1 MGQSMQ
7 NEYAIK
13 EKPKILIVDDIDM
26 NVEILD
32 NMLSAEGYETLC
44 ALNVQDALGLIRKT
58 KPSLILSDLSMPEI
72 DGLEFCRM
80 LKNNPK
86 TRDIPFVFISVLN
99 SGEEKE
105 RAFRAGAVDYIPKPF
120 ESVEVI
126 MRVRNQL
133 GSYQM
138 QQNMADYNRMMHTMV
153 EEQKKELEQG
163 QINILRALAGI
174 LERRDA
180 GMERHLANVGYNCR
194 VFAQALQFLPEY
206 GDEITD
212 EFIEAIETAAKL
224 YDIGSLVVPGHSGSR
239 DEESRERAAP
249 YMERCSGEGA
259 RILQEVGIEHQNG
272 CLLTMAINIAK
283 YRYAQWD
290 GTGYPAIQGRA
301 IPLEARIT
309 ALVRDFDRLSAGADG
324 REPLS
329 AEAVTQVLDEGS
341 GVVYDPDMVEV
352 FHKIQKQMKRTEF
365 KTSAGGTI

>member
-1 MGQSMQ
+1 MQ
-7 NEYAIK
+7 KEYASSNK

-32 NMLSAEGYETLC
+32 NMLSAEGYDTLC
-44 ALNVQDALGLIRKT
+44 ALNVQEALGLIRNI

-105 RAFRAGAVDYIPKPF
+105 RAFKAGAVDYIPKPF
-120 ESVEVI
+120 EAVEVI

-133 GSYQM
+133 SSYQM
-138 QQNMADYNRMMHTMV
+138 RQNMADYNRMMHAMV

-163 QINILRALAGI
+163 QVNVLRAMAGI

-180 GMERHLANVGYNCR
+180 GMERHLRNVGHNCR

-212 EFIEAIETAAKL
+212 EFIEGIETAAKL
-224 YDIGSLVVPGHSGSR
+224 YDIGSLVIPGHSGSR
-239 DEESRERAAP
+239 SAESHERAAP
-249 YMERCSGEGA
+249 YMEQRSREGI
-259 RILQEVGIEHQNG
+259 RILQEIGIEHQNG

-283 YRYAQWD
+283 YQYAHWD
-290 GTGYPAIQGRA
+290 GTGYPAVEGRA

-309 ALVRDFDRLSAGADG
+309 ALVRDFDRLSAGADS
-324 REPLS
+324 ETELS
-329 AEAVTQVLDEGS
+329 AEAIIQAMDEGS

-352 FHKIQKQMKRTEF
+352 FHKIQKQMNKGR
-365 KTSAGGTI
+365 I